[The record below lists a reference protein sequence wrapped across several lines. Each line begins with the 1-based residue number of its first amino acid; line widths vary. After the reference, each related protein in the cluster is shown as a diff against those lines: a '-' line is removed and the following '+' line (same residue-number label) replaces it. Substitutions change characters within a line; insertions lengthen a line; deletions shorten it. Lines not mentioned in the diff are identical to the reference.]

1 MDFVTSLP
9 ESVKSGLVAILVMV
23 DRCTKNLRFKVS
35 CPKLL
40 PRWVGPFEI
49 EKPIGK
55 VAYKLHIPAKW
66 RLHDV
71 FHVSHLA
78 HYRHVRYRAA
88 TSC

>member
-1 MDFVTSLP
+1 V
-9 ESVKSGLVAILVMV
+9 G
-23 DRCTKNLRFKVS
+23 

-55 VAYKLHIPAKW
+55 VAYELHVLAKW

-71 FHVSHLA
+71 FHVSLLA
-78 HYRHVRYRAA
+78 EYRPDGIVRPPPAELLSGKLEYEVAA
-88 TSC
+88 VLIHAVIMLKQVEERLGS